1 MHAFLSLSYSLFFL
15 NFKQQANISHHFAAW
30 ISTYPFIQPSILFTM
45 DFVVSKSD
53 AYVSLTSFFFGFCC
67 RIQRENRSST
77 FRRMGAW
84 VNERFAEEEVVPSN
98 QSATWTWRIRGRNC
112 NGAGP
117 LHGRPG
123 ADYQSPD
130 NFTST
135 WSSASLLPLRR
146 QFTRQLYEWPCLPL
160 FKSRTKLNLY

>member
-1 MHAFLSLSYSLFFL
+1 MIYRSKFSCVFIYRIRFL
-15 NFKQQANISHHFAAW
+15 NLFIYSSIHFIHGFSLNADTCIAE
-30 ISTYPFIQPSILFTM
+30 I
-45 DFVVSKSD
+45 VG
-53 AYVSLTSFFFGFCC
+53 YVFFFFCC
-67 RIQRENRSST
+67 RIQRENRNST

-84 VNERFAEEEVVPSN
+84 VDERFAEEEVVPSN
-98 QSATWTWRIRGRNC
+98 QSATWRIRGRNC
-112 NGAGP
+112 NGGGP

-123 ADYQSPD
+123 ADYQSPN

-160 FKSRTKLNLY
+160 FKSRTKLDFY

>member
-1 MHAFLSLSYSLFFL
+1 MYIYATKFSFLLYIISFSLSTYVFIYPPIYFIHRFSLIV
-15 NFKQQANISHHFAAW
+15 NAIYIYIISLRW
-30 ISTYPFIQPSILFTM
+30 LGLF
-45 DFVVSKSD
+45 
-53 AYVSLTSFFFGFCC
+53 YC
-67 RIQRENRSST
+67 RIQQRENRSST

-84 VNERFAEEEVVPSN
+84 ADERFAEEEVVPSN

-112 NGAGP
+112 NGGGP

-135 WSSASLLPLRR
+135 RSSASLSPLRR

-160 FKSRTKLNLY
+160 FKSRTKLDLY